1 MKAILTVGV
10 SASGKSTFA
19 DEMVKQGWMK
29 VERDLIRKLIFKFD
43 QWNKYKFN
51 KTNEARVTD
60 QADYLLERAANK
72 KQNVV
77 ISDTNL
83 NPKYR
88 IGLTMKL
95 KKLGYEVEIKDFPIS
110 YEEAV
115 KRDLYRPMSVGQQVI
130 YKQYQRWLEYLG
142 EKKYTISGKLPD
154 TVIFDVDGT
163 VASMYNRGPF
173 EWSKVGQDKVRE
185 HIIKLID
192 GYSLNGDEIIFL
204 SGRDSVCWFETQ
216 EWLTHTIYRC
226 TVGCDF
232 KVAFGTNLFMREAG
246 DMRKDSIIKKEL
258 FWKHVAPHYD
268 VHTVVDDRPQM
279 IRAWYE
285 LGIDNIICVGNPYV
299 EF

>member
-51 KTNEARVTD
+51 KTNEDRVTD

-88 IGLTMKL
+88 VSLIMKL

-130 YKQYQRWLEYLG
+130 YKQYQQWLEYVG
-142 EKKYTISGKLPD
+142 EKKYQMSGIRPD
-154 TVIFDVDGT
+154 AVIFDVDGT
-163 VASMYNRGPF
+163 LASMHNRGPF
-173 EWSKVGQDKVRE
+173 EWSKVGQDKVRS
-185 HIIKLID
+185 HIVKLID
-192 GYSLNGDEIIFL
+192 GFDANGDEIIFL
-204 SGRDSVCWFETQ
+204 SGRDGVCANETQ
-216 EWLTHTIYRC
+216 KWLNQVVYEC
-226 TVGCDF
+226 TAWCDF
-232 KVAFGTNLFMREAG
+232 KVAYDVNLFMREEG

-258 FWKHVAPHYD
+258 FWKHVAPYYD

-285 LGIDNIICVGNPYV
+285 LGIDNVICVGNPYI